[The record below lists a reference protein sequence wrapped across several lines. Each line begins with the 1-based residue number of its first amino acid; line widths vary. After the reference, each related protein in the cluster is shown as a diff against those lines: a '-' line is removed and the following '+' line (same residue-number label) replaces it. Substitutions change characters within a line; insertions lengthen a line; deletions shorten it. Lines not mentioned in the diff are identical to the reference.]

1 MEPVDVPCTRG
12 AAGGSALSGR
22 CGEKMVVIR
31 HVSGAANIYHVS
43 TVQGGSERVND
54 DIICL
59 YLILSCR

>member
-1 MEPVDVPCTRG
+1 MVDL
-12 AAGGSALSGR
+12 SALSGR

-43 TVQGGSERVND
+43 SVKGGSERVND
-54 DIICL
+54 DIMCL